1 MLRTISRDPE
11 LLATLVQAAIASAAA
26 FAVALLARSRRIHV
40 GGELAVALVRGL
52 AQISLVASVLLL
64 MLKGPGWTA
73 ALALA
78 AMVVA
83 AAATSSRRARRVP
96 GAFALSVLAIG
107 GGAGT
112 IIGLMALTGVL
123 EPRVLVVVPVGS
135 MLVANAMNSN
145 TLALER
151 FRAEV
156 ASHAREVEAALAL
169 GASPDVA
176 VAPYARSSFGASV
189 IPAIDNL
196 RSLGIVW
203 IPGLM
208 TGMVLSGTP
217 PLRAGIFQFVTLAMI
232 FASSG
237 LTCLV
242 STTLARA
249 RVFTPAEQLV
259 VVREA
264 DAATAKRR

>member
-1 MLRTISRDPE
+1 MLRTIFADPIA
-11 LLATLVQAAIASAAA
+11 LTLAQAVIASAAA
-26 FAVALLARSRRIHV
+26 IAVGLVARSRRIHV
-40 GGELAVALVRGL
+40 GGELAIALVRGL
-52 AQISLVASVLLL
+52 AQITAVGSVLLL

-78 AMVVA
+78 AMMVA
-83 AAATSSRRARRVP
+83 AAATSSRRARRIP
-96 GAFALSVLAIG
+96 GAFRVSLVAIAA
-107 GGAGT
+107 GAGST
-112 IIGLMALTGVL
+112 IALMALAGVL
-123 EPRVLVVVPVGS
+123 EAKVLVVVPVGS
-135 MLVANAMNSN
+135 MLLANAMNAN
-145 TLALER
+145 ALALER

-156 ASHAREVEAALAL
+156 ASHAREVETALAL
-169 GASPDVA
+169 GAAPEVA
-176 VAPYARSSFGASV
+176 VAPYVQSSFGASL

-217 PLRAGIFQFVTLAMI
+217 PLRAAIYQFVTLAMI

-242 STTLARA
+242 GTTLARA
-249 RVFTPAEQLV
+249 RVFSAAEQLV
-259 VVREA
+259 VVREPA
-264 DAATAKRR
+264 VGGAKRKR

>member
-1 MLRTISRDPE
+1 VLHTIFPDP
-11 LLATLVQAAIASAAA
+11 LALTLAQAALASAAA
-26 FAVALLARSRRIHV
+26 LAVALVARSRRIHV
-40 GGELAVALVRGL
+40 EGELAIALVRGL
-52 AQISLVASVLLL
+52 VQIAAVGSVLLL

-83 AAATSSRRARRVP
+83 AAATSARRARAVP
-96 GAFALSVLAIG
+96 GAFRVSLQAIAA
-107 GGAGT
+107 GAGSV
-112 IIGLMALTGVL
+112 IALMSLAGVL
-123 EPRVLVVVPVGS
+123 EARVLVVVPVGS
-135 MLVANAMNSN
+135 MLVANAMNAN
-145 TLALER
+145 ALALER
-151 FRAEV
+151 FRSEV
-156 ASHAREVEAALAL
+156 AAHAREVEAALAL
-169 GASPDVA
+169 GAGPEVA
-176 VAPYARSSFGASV
+176 VAPYVQSSFGASL

-217 PLRAGIFQFVTLAMI
+217 PLRAAIYQFVTLAMI

-249 RVFTPAEQLV
+249 RVFSAAEQLI
-259 VVREA
+259 VVR
-264 DAATAKRR
+264 DGRAAGGKRR

>member
-1 MLRTISRDPE
+1 VLHTIFPDP
-11 LLATLVQAAIASAAA
+11 LALTLAQAAIASAAA
-26 FAVALLARSRRIHV
+26 LAVALVARSRRIHV
-40 GGELAVALVRGL
+40 GGELAIALVRGL
-52 AQISLVASVLLL
+52 AQISAVGSVLLL

-83 AAATSSRRARRVP
+83 AAATSARRARKVP
-96 GAFALSVLAIG
+96 GAFRVSLTAIAA
-107 GGAGT
+107 GAGSV
-112 IIGLMALTGVL
+112 IALMAATGVL
-123 EPRVLVVVPVGS
+123 EARVLVVVPVGS
-135 MLVANAMNSN
+135 MLIASAMNANA
-145 TLALER
+145 LALER
-151 FRAEV
+151 FRSEV
-156 ASHAREVEAALAL
+156 ASHAREVEAAIAL
-169 GASPDVA
+169 GASPEVA
-176 VAPYARSSFGASV
+176 VARYLQSSFGASL

-217 PLRAGIFQFVTLAMI
+217 PLRAAVYQFVTLAMI

-242 STTLARA
+242 STALARA
-249 RVFTPAEQLV
+249 RLFTPAEQLV
-259 VVREA
+259 VVR
-264 DAATAKRR
+264 DAR

>member
-1 MLRTISRDPE
+1 MLRTISLDP
-11 LLATLVQAAIASAAA
+11 LVLTLVQAAIASAAA
-26 FAVALLARSRRIHV
+26 IGVALLARSRRIHV
-40 GGELAVALVRGL
+40 AGELAVALVRGL

-78 AMVVA
+78 GMVAA
-83 AAATSSRRARRVP
+83 AAATSARRSRKVP
-96 GAFALSVLAIG
+96 GAFAVSVLAIG
-107 GGAGT
+107 GGAGSV
-112 IIGLMALTGVL
+112 IALMALTGVL

-135 MLVANAMNSN
+135 MLVASAMNAN

-156 ASHAREVEAALAL
+156 ASHVREVEAALAL
-169 GASPDVA
+169 GASGDVA
-176 VAPYARSSFGASV
+176 VAPYVQSSFGASL

-217 PLRAGIFQFVTLAMI
+217 PLRAGIFQFVTLTMI

-249 RVFTPAEQLV
+249 RVFTPAGQLI
-259 VVREA
+259 VRGA
-264 DAATAKRR
+264 DPAAKAKRG